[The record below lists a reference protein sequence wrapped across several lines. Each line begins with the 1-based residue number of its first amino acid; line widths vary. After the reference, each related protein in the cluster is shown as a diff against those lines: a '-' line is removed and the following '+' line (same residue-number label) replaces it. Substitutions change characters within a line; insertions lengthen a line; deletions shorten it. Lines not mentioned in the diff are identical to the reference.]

1 MLARSSMLDELLT
14 GTGVFVPVYSRLRGQ
29 TPLRAQSGSRRQMV
43 ITYENGLLV
52 DADQLITFM
61 HASTDRDLM
70 HSETESAL
78 ARRFHAIH
86 GHSGSTEDLSAYAAG
101 SSWRAHSS
109 QQRFKRALGM
119 RSVGLVA

>member
-1 MLARSSMLDELLT
+1 MLDELLT
-14 GTGVFVPVYSRLRGQ
+14 GTGVFLPVYSRLRGQ

-70 HSETESAL
+70 HSAY
-78 ARRFHAIH
+78 
-86 GHSGSTEDLSAYAAG
+86 LSAA
-101 SSWRAHSS
+101 
-109 QQRFKRALGM
+109 KRALGM